1 MVNLSSSTAKHK
13 NSVATDTKT
22 SIILSIRPQYSIKLM
37 DGSKTVELRRRFPIY
52 IPNHSRAYIY
62 STSPI
67 RALVGSLEIAEVL
80 RLPISTIWEQYKD
93 GACVEKSA
101 FDNYFSGLDEG
112 FALEVSTVCPLP
124 RSLSLSKL
132 RNRFGFRPPQ
142 SFQYVK
148 RELQTALQNEYS
160 QISY

>member
-1 MVNLSSSTAKHK
+1 
-13 NSVATDTKT
+13 
-22 SIILSIRPQYSIKLM
+22 M

-93 GACVEKSA
+93 GACVEKSD

-112 FALEVSTVCPLP
+112 FALEVSSVSPLP
-124 RSLSLSKL
+124 RSLSLSEL